1 MKKSI
6 GLLHLNLNVADIV
19 RSEQFYQQVFGY
31 VRISDT
37 SGEIQRK
44 GTNMFL
50 KQIIM
55 GIPGADD
62 LLALSELA
70 GEPVG
75 AGGMSH
81 FGIVVDDAEVAEMTK
96 RVVLAGGTIIQHDV
110 REENGVREP
119 FAYVR
124 DPDGYA
130 IEIAS
135 QSIVYANDFRRSAL
149 QSTGKE

>member
-1 MKKSI
+1 MSKKSI

-19 RSEQFYQQVFGY
+19 RSEHFYQQVFGY
-31 VRISDT
+31 VRIVDT
-37 SGEIQRK
+37 SEEIHRRGQDV
-44 GTNMFL
+44 FV

-55 GIPGADD
+55 GIPGAND
-62 LLALSELA
+62 LLALTELA

-81 FGIVVDDAEVAEMTK
+81 FGIMVEDDEVETLTA
-96 RVVLAGGTIIQHDV
+96 RVESCGGTIIEKGV
-110 REENGVREP
+110 REENGIKEP

-135 QSIVYANDFRRSAL
+135 QKIVYAQDFRRAV
-149 QSTGKE
+149 T

>member
-1 MKKSI
+1 MSKKSI
-6 GLLHLNLNVADIV
+6 GLLHLNLHVADIV

-31 VRISDT
+31 VRIVDT
-37 SGEIQRK
+37 SGEIQRE
-44 GTNMFL
+44 GESLFV

-62 LLALSELA
+62 LLALTELA
-70 GEPVG
+70 GAPVG
-75 AGGMSH
+75 GGGMSH
-81 FGIVVDDAEVAEMTK
+81 FGIVVDDAEVAAMTK
-96 RVVLAGGTIIQHDV
+96 RVEVAGGTIIEQGV
-110 REENGVREP
+110 REEDGIKEP

-135 QSIVYANDFRRSAL
+135 QSIVYAQDFRRKV
-149 QSTGKE
+149 TI

>member
-1 MKKSI
+1 MSKKSI

-19 RSEQFYQQVFGY
+19 QSEQFYQQVFGY
-31 VRISDT
+31 VRIADT
-37 SGEIQRK
+37 SGEIQRE
-44 GTNMFL
+44 GESLFI

-55 GIPGADD
+55 GIPGAAD

-75 AGGMSH
+75 DGGMSH
-81 FGIVVDDAEVAEMTK
+81 FGIVVDDTEVAAITK
-96 RVVLAGGTIIQHDV
+96 RVEAAGGIILKQGV
-110 REENGVREP
+110 REENGIKEP

-124 DPDGYA
+124 DLDGYA

-135 QSIVYANDFRRSAL
+135 QSIIYNQDFRR
-149 QSTGKE
+149 Q

>member
-1 MKKSI
+1 MSKPI

-31 VRISDT
+31 VRIVDT
-37 SGEIQRK
+37 SGEIERK
-44 GTNMFL
+44 GQNLFL

-55 GIPGADD
+55 GIPEADD
-62 LLALSELA
+62 LLALGELA

-75 AGGMSH
+75 TGEMSH
-81 FGIVVDDAEVAEMTK
+81 FGVVVDDTEVAELTK
-96 RVVLAGGTIIQHDV
+96 RVEAAGGSIIEQGV
-110 REENGVREP
+110 REEHGIQEP
-119 FAYVR
+119 YAYVR

-135 QSIVYANDFRRSAL
+135 QSIVYAQDFRRSM
-149 QSTGKE
+149 S

>member
-1 MKKSI
+1 MSKSI
-6 GLLHLNLNVADIV
+6 GMLHLNLNVADIV

-31 VRISDT
+31 VRIADT
-37 SGEIQRK
+37 SGEIQRE
-44 GTNMFL
+44 GESLFI

-55 GIPGADD
+55 GIPGSDD

-75 AGGMSH
+75 TGGMSH
-81 FGIVVDDAEVAEMTK
+81 FGIVVDDAEVSAITN
-96 RVVLAGGTIIQHDV
+96 RVESAGGTILKQGV
-110 REENGVREP
+110 REENGIQEP

-124 DPDGYA
+124 DLDGYA

-135 QSIVYANDFRRSAL
+135 QSIVYAQDFRR
-149 QSTGKE
+149 KN

>member
-1 MKKSI
+1 MPKSI

-31 VRISDT
+31 VRIVDT
-37 SGEIQRK
+37 SGEIERK
-44 GTNMFL
+44 GENLFL

-55 GIPGADD
+55 GIPEADD
-62 LLALSELA
+62 LLALSELP

-75 AGGMSH
+75 TSGMSH
-81 FGIVVDDAEVAEMTK
+81 FGIVVEDAEVAKITQ
-96 RVVLAGGTIIQHDV
+96 RVEASGGSIIEQGV
-110 REENGVREP
+110 REEHGIQEP
-119 FAYVR
+119 FAYIR

-135 QSIVYANDFRRSAL
+135 QSIVYAQDFR
-149 QSTGKE
+149 

>member
-1 MKKSI
+1 MSKKST

-31 VRISDT
+31 VRIADT
-37 SGEIQRK
+37 SGEIQRE
-44 GTNMFL
+44 GTSLFV

-62 LLALSELA
+62 LLALSEVA
-70 GEPVG
+70 GATVG
-75 AGGMSH
+75 SGGMSH
-81 FGIVVDDAEVAEMTK
+81 FGIVVDDAEVAAMTN
-96 RVVLAGGTIIQHDV
+96 RVETAGGTILEQGV
-110 REENGVREP
+110 REEHGIKEA

-124 DPDGYA
+124 DLDGYA

-135 QSIVYANDFRRSAL
+135 QSIVYAQDFRRKLGHFSD
-149 QSTGKE
+149 